1 MMFAELTKGEIM
13 ITKIAKW
20 IGILL
25 GSLIVLAAILGSVL
39 VSKGNARLAK
49 KYEVQIEAVAIPTD
63 QESIE
68 RGRKWAAVLCADCH
82 GMDYSGKLLID
93 DPVIGFLP
101 ASNLTSGQGGMASEF
116 TDADWIQVLR
126 HGIDPREG
134 RALIAMP
141 SMNYYYLT
149 DKDLGEVIA
158 YMKTIPSMDHD
169 LGEPKMSFMG
179 KILLSAGAFGKD
191 ILPAESINHDGQHP
205 AVIAP
210 DVTVEYGGYL
220 VRVTGCR
227 DCHGQD
233 LTGGKSPEPGA
244 PPAPGITS
252 SGVVGAWPKETFINQ
267 VRTLDGTG
275 MPWLMLKP
283 LNDAE
288 LEAIFLYLQSQP

>member
-1 MMFAELTKGEIM
+1 M
-13 ITKIAKW
+13 ITKIVKW

-25 GSLIVLAAILGSVL
+25 GSLIVLAAVLGSVL
-39 VSKGNARLAK
+39 ASGGNARLAK
-49 KYEVQIEAVAIPTD
+49 MYEVQLETVTIPTD

-68 RGRKWAAVLCADCH
+68 RGRKWAAVLCTDCH
-82 GMDYSGKLLID
+82 GMDFSGEPLID

-101 ASNLTSGQGGMASEF
+101 APNLTSGQGGTASGF

-126 HGIDPREG
+126 HGIDPRDG

-149 DKDLGEVIA
+149 DKDLGEIIA
-158 YMKTIPSMDHD
+158 YMKTIPSVDHD
-169 LGEPKMSFMG
+169 LGQPKMTFMG
-179 KILLSAGAFGKD
+179 KVLLSAGAFGKD
-191 ILPAESINHDGQHP
+191 ILPAESIEHAGQRP
-205 AVIAP
+205 AVITP
-210 DVTVEYGGYL
+210 GVTVEYGGYL
-220 VRVTGCR
+220 VRIIGCR

-252 SGVVGAWPKETFINQ
+252 SGVVGAWPKETLINQ

>member
-1 MMFAELTKGEIM
+1 M
-13 ITKIAKW
+13 ITKIVKW

-25 GSLIVLAAILGSVL
+25 GSLLVLAALVGSIFNARA
-39 VSKGNARLAK
+39 NARLAK
-49 KYEVQIEAVAIPTD
+49 KYEVQLETVAIPTD

-68 RGRKWAAVLCADCH
+68 RGRKWAAVLCTDCH
-82 GMDYSGKLLID
+82 GMDFSGGPLIE

-101 ASNLTSGQGGMASEF
+101 APNLTSGLGGAGGTF

-126 HGIDPREG
+126 HGIDPREE

-141 SMNYYYLT
+141 SMNYYYLS
-149 DKDLGEVIA
+149 DKDLGEIIA
-158 YMKTIPSMDHD
+158 YMKTIPSVDHD

-179 KILLSAGAFGKD
+179 KVLLSAGAFGKD
-191 ILPAESINHDGQHP
+191 ILPAESIEHAGQRP

-210 DVTVEYGGYL
+210 GVTVEYGGYL
-220 VRVTGCR
+220 VRVIGCR

-252 SGVVGAWPKETFINQ
+252 SGVVGAWPKETFINL
-267 VRTLDGTG
+267 VRTLEGTE

-283 LNDAE
+283 LDDTE